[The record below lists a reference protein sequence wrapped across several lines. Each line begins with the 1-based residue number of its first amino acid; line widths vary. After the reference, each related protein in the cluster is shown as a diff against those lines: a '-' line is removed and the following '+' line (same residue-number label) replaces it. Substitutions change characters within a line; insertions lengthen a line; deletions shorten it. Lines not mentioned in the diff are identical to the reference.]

1 MAGADR
7 LNGRRELFRRNPSDA
22 KALGLRAEQPS
33 DNAALH
39 LSAVATS
46 THRFARWD
54 QSGDPIREVSFEFR

>member
-33 DNAALH
+33 DNAAL
-39 LSAVATS
+39 
-46 THRFARWD
+46 RFERGFDKRASLCTLGSVRG
-54 QSGDPIREVSFEFR
+54 SDPGGQL